1 MKYRFHSEAEFEL
14 IGAVQFYEKCS
25 PPLGSEFL
33 DEVDKAILSV
43 LRNPQQFGIVEFG
56 LRLAPTKRFPYGLI
70 FHASDEI
77 LILAVMHLHRKPAYW
92 QQRIP

>member
-33 DEVDKAILSV
+33 DEVVFPMTVQLVTADQLFVHTVDSDLAI
-43 LRNPQQFGIVEFG
+43 
-56 LRLAPTKRFPYGLI
+56 
-70 FHASDEI
+70 
-77 LILAVMHLHRKPAYW
+77 
-92 QQRIP
+92 